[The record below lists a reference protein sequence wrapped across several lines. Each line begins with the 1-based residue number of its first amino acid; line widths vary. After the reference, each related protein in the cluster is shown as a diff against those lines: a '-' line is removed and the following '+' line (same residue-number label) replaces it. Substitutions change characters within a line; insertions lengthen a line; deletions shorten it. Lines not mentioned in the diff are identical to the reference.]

1 MTKVVARFYVQS
13 IQKNA
18 GDSGQVTLSAV
29 TSKENA
35 RWSQYTP
42 SGSIS
47 MALTR
52 KASGAR
58 STFEQMVGKECL
70 VTFDFDAPPRE
81 EPGRAQDAEGKDIG
95 YASDEV
101 PDEIALE

>member
-1 MTKVVARFYVQS
+1 MSKIVARFYVAEFA
-13 IQKNA
+13 KKA
-18 GDSGQVTLSAV
+18 GDTARVLMTPV

-42 SGSIS
+42 SGQIVLD
-47 MALTR
+47 LTR

-58 STFEQMVGKECL
+58 SSFEELVGKECL

-81 EPGRAQDAEGKDIG
+81 EPEYRREGEPDELG
-95 YASDEV
+95 YVSDE
-101 PDEIALE
+101 